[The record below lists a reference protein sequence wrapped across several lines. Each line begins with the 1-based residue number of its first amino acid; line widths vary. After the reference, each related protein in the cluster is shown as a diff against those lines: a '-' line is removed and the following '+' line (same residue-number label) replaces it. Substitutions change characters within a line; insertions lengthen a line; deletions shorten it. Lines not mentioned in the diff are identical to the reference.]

1 MAKDTL
7 DEIAEMWL
15 KSIPDEAGNLA
26 AGNWMAAIL
35 PHLSLVQTSPT
46 DTQDTPVVSF
56 AFTVRPKHCNRMNS
70 LHGGCIAS
78 IFDFTTTLSLARIG
92 RPGFWDSLGV
102 SRSLSVT
109 YLRPAP
115 AGTELLIDCEVVQV
129 GRTLAALRGSIKRRR
144 DGQLVAVC
152 EHGKVNVDSGPRL

>member
-1 MAKDTL
+1 MAKGKL
-7 DEIAEMWL
+7 DEIAETWL
-15 KSIPDEAGNLA
+15 KSMPDEAGNLA

-35 PHLSLVQTSPT
+35 PHLSLVQISPN
-46 DTQDTPVVSF
+46 DTPDTSVSF
-56 AFTVRPKHCNRMNS
+56 AFTVRPQHCNRMNS

-78 IFDFTTTLSLARIG
+78 IFDLTTTLSLARIR
-92 RPGFWDSLGV
+92 RPGFWDSMGV

-115 AGTELLIDCEVVQV
+115 TGTELLIECEVVQV
-129 GRTLAALRGSIKRRR
+129 GRTLAALRGTMKRRR

-152 EHGKVNVDSGPRL
+152 EHGKVNVDPGPRL